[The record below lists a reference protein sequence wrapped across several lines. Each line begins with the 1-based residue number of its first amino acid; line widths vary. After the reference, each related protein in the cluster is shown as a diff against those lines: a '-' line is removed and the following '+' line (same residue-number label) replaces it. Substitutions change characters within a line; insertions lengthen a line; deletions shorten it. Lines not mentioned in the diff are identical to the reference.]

1 MKEQM
6 ELFSEG
12 GLRDEGGEIEPKSG
26 NKVPSGSLKK
36 EVADDIPVMISEGEF
51 VFPAD
56 VVRYIGLETLIK
68 MRQDAK
74 QGLKMMEKMGQMGNP
89 EEAELP
95 DDIPFGMADLI
106 VVSGKMKEDDDK
118 EEKAEGGV
126 VGLQQGGI
134 NLSKRIPS
142 THPFFKSD
150 AYKRYQNDTDT
161 AYAQVMTAASD
172 GNVFGNP
179 GLAAAYD
186 EYLKTKPAE
195 ETPTDTGGGGGL
207 LNDPRFKRPSTGDT
221 PTIGDENKKEIE
233 DALLGTVY
241 GTITM
246 RRYVNAD
253 GVVKYI
259 PFIGEEPQMEIP
271 EGFELDNSA
280 PTPTNTTVTSISQ
293 DSDGGSTATSY
304 NQLNPNLNPF
314 KDQASVN
321 FDINNL
327 DANQLV
333 DYYGSF
339 SSPMNRF
346 LSVGVGALF
355 GGLPALGIATMQ
367 QFAQTRGPNSL
378 KATEDKLAQMVK
390 NGEISGDLLD
400 KLKAFQ
406 KRAKEKGTGPRSF
419 LSRLIGGASGGDKK
433 KADTLTKAVQAG
445 DVTTVEKVSQEAVE
459 QNVQKALNDA
469 IANIRADIDLENEPE
484 AKSNPTLINTVGGL
498 VDIARTSTFDS
509 MVNRELE
516 ESADRTA
523 AMSDFTQQVPEA
535 FAKPFER
542 EKADRLAAMS
552 DFTRQ
557 IPSAVTPIRTDD
569 ITTEDALAKATGTD
583 VFKTAFGLEDFGK
596 VKASPYEAE
605 GRSQLGSGF
614 KSAEQDRLDLMRR
627 GRGRTKEQE
636 QEEQKQQTKKRT
648 RKADQPRAGI
658 LPRRGE
664 RFPDVGLDR
673 PSRFGQTRVDDFLLG
688 VQRDDKGNITN
699 LTEQQ
704 QKNIRQNVQD
714 LENIQ
719 QKLDQEDRVR
729 QSRGFGPM
737 SVQERFDRQQQ
748 EFTGFD
754 SQGNFLGGMYVG
766 GVPTKPMK
774 PQRLKQGGLA
784 KPKVKPKRMKKGGL
798 ASKKK

>member
-12 GLRDEGGEIEPKSG
+12 GLRDEGGEVEPKSG

-106 VVSGKMKEDDDK
+106 VVSGEMKEDDDK

-126 VGLQQGGI
+126 VGMQ
-134 NLSKRIPS
+134 
-142 THPFFKSD
+142 T
-150 AYKRYQNDTDT
+150 
-161 AYAQVMTAASD
+161 
-172 GNVFGNP
+172 
-179 GLAAAYD
+179 
-186 EYLKTKPAE
+186 
-195 ETPTDTGGGGGL
+195 GGL
-207 LNDPRFKRPSTGDT
+207 LDDPRFSGPTT
-221 PTIGDENKKEIE
+221 PTTPTLTDEDKKQIE
-233 DALLGTVY
+233 DSLLGTVY

-445 DVTTVEKVSQEAVE
+445 DVATVEKEAQKAQE

-509 MVNRELE
+509 MVDKAPTTELGGE
-516 ESADRTA
+516 FVPAPIEDYRMYTPQTTKYGDITQPQTLGVTA
-523 AMSDFTQQVPEA
+523 RDAFMAERFEPATVDFGT
-535 FAKPFER
+535 
-542 EKADRLAAMS
+542 
-552 DFTRQ
+552 
-557 IPSAVTPIRTDD
+557 TDD
-569 ITTEDALAKATGTD
+569 ALKRATETD
-583 VFKTAFGLEDFGK
+583 VFKTAFGLENFGRTP
-596 VKASPYEAE
+596 VKGTGFEVGRSPYEAE

-614 KSAEQDRLDLMRR
+614 KSAEEERRDRLDLMRR

-673 PSRFGQTRVDDFLLG
+673 PSKLGQTRVDDFLLG
-688 VQRDDKGNITN
+688 VERDDKGNITN

-704 QKNIRQNVQD
+704 QKNIRQNVQR
-714 LENIQ
+714 
-719 QKLDQEDRVR
+719 QEDIRKELDREDKVR

>member
-26 NKVPSGSLKK
+26 NEVPSGSLKK

-106 VVSGKMKEDDDK
+106 VVSGEMKKDDNK
-118 EEKAEGGV
+118 EEKAEGGI
-126 VGLQQGGI
+126 VGMQ
-134 NLSKRIPS
+134 
-142 THPFFKSD
+142 T
-150 AYKRYQNDTDT
+150 
-161 AYAQVMTAASD
+161 
-172 GNVFGNP
+172 
-179 GLAAAYD
+179 
-186 EYLKTKPAE
+186 
-195 ETPTDTGGGGGL
+195 GGL
-207 LNDPRFKRPSTGDT
+207 LDDPRFSGPTT
-221 PTIGDENKKEIE
+221 PTTPTLTDEDKKQIE
-233 DALLGTVY
+233 DSLLGTVY

-327 DANQLV
+327 DENQLV

-390 NGEISGDLLD
+390 NGEISGDLID

-433 KADTLTKAVQAG
+433 KSDTLTKAVQAG

-484 AKSNPTLINTVGGL
+484 AKNNPTLINTVGGL

-535 FAKPFER
+535 FAEPFKR

-557 IPSAVTPIRTDD
+557 VPSAVTPIRTGD
-569 ITTEDALAKATGTD
+569 ITTEDALAKATGTEAYR
-583 VFKTAFGLEDFGK
+583 TAFGLENFGRTP
-596 VKASPYEAE
+596 VEGTGFEVGRSPYEAE

-636 QEEQKQQTKKRT
+636 QQEQKQQTKKRT
-648 RKADQPRAGI
+648 RKADQPKTRI

-664 RFPDVGLDR
+664 KFTDIGVDM
-673 PSRFGQTRVDDFLLG
+673 PSKLGQSRVDDFLMG
-688 VQRDDKGNITN
+688 VQRDDEGNVSN
-699 LTEQQ
+699 LSDEQQ
-704 QKNIRQNVQD
+704 RAIRDNTRRVRERTEKAYSDPSMSIRQREEAIHGMD
-714 LENIQ
+714 LGN
-719 QKLDQEDRVR
+719 
-729 QSRGFGPM
+729 
-737 SVQERFDRQQQ
+737 
-748 EFTGFD
+748 D
-754 SQGNFLGGMYVG
+754 SFYDAISGNLVANKGGSFYVG

-774 PQRLKQGGLA
+774 PQRLKKGGLA

-798 ASKKK
+798 ASRKK

>member
-304 NQLNPNLNPF
+304 NQLSPNLNPF

-445 DVTTVEKVSQEAVE
+445 DVATVEKEAQKAQE

-484 AKSNPTLINTVGGL
+484 ARSNPTLINTVGGL

-774 PQRLKQGGLA
+774 PQKLKQGGLA